1 MRTAGRLER
10 ALAGHA
16 RRPRLADIPLKVWRR
31 GGAWMRRHVLRRGS
45 PRKTLAHGGA
55 LIALVGGDGAGKSTA
70 AEELSQWLSRDL
82 QTTRVHLGKP
92 RRSAVSRVSKRAWDL
107 GSAVRRSSVSGQSA
121 LAASTETSMSF
132 RAYARLAWELMTAR
146 DRYRQYVRARRLATN
161 GAIVICD
168 RYPLPQIMLM
178 DGAVATRM
186 LARPGGSRLVRAL
199 AELERRY
206 YGQILYPDIL
216 IVLRVDPSVA
226 VERKRGEDDEAFVR
240 RRSQEIWAM
249 DWQGTPAVV
258 VDAGRPK
265 SQVLSEIKSL
275 VWSRL

>member
-1 MRTAGRLER
+1 
-10 ALAGHA
+10 
-16 RRPRLADIPLKVWRR
+16 
-31 GGAWMRRHVLRRGS
+31 MRRHVLRRGS

-70 AEELSQWLSRDL
+70 AEELSRWLSRDF
-82 QTTRVHLGKP
+82 QTARVHLGKP
-92 RRSAVSRVSKRAWDL
+92 PRSAVSRVSKRAWDM
-107 GSAVRRSSVSGQSA
+107 GRTVRRPSVSGQSA

-168 RYPLPQIMLM
+168 RYPLPQIKLM

-199 AELERRY
+199 AGLERRY

-265 SQVLSEIKSL
+265 PQVLSEIKSL